1 MMETLFGSESEDEDG
16 EEELQRRRQRRATT
30 NPAAAAAGGSPAA
43 ALDAARAAAPA
54 GVEAASPGH
63 SSAGAAARSEAAA
76 LESPGAAATG
86 SADGSRAAS
95 ELDASSPP
103 RVQRDGSPSAE
114 ASEQDL
120 EDDNEDKVAASTA
133 PRRAAGSPKEELDER
148 PEGAGSGEGGE
159 GDDEEMAAV
168 LRSDDEGEER
178 GGEGGKAEQEEQE
191 EQEEREEEEEE
202 EEEEMEEEGNEMEGR
217 EPRRRHEKRQGP
229 PIHLDVPLMAPL
241 AEPSKMHIVTMS
253 NIMEIERQP
262 FDADTFEAAEEA
274 SAYVVD
280 RQVLRIGCFRQWLT
294 LLRFLANQLEST
306 ARFVR
311 WSDGSLQ
318 LLLGKEVLATSIQD
332 RCWLRLTLSIAEE
345 EKQVAGSGSV
355 VQAQGRLLRRMK
367 FMPSTLNSA
376 SHKLLTAMVDTKYKK
391 MTRVMKFTNPG
402 VDPEKEKHQREKE
415 AEQRIRSRE
424 DLQRRQDREMRK
436 YDRPDTVAA
445 SLPRRRRERALS
457 PGFLEDDD
465 EDEDPAPRPRR
476 LDLDEEAEAEA
487 ERRILNA
494 KRVAIGGPEGRPGKR
509 QKAAEPPYRT
519 RRELLEESVSE
530 EDPDEG
536 AAVEEDDEVEEADA
550 ADNDG
555 KDDELM
561 VRSSGRHK
569 VGAQRGY
576 EKDGDHERSS
586 RVPVDDVTDRP
597 VVEKAPVRKVDA
609 HDTPSK
615 QQKRRGVV
623 LSDSEDD

>member
-1 MMETLFGSESEDEDG
+1 MLPSS
-16 EEELQRRRQRRATT
+16 Q
-30 NPAAAAAGGSPAA
+30 

-54 GVEAASPGH
+54 GDAAASLGH
-63 SSAGAAARSEAAA
+63 SSAGAAARREAAA

-95 ELDASSPP
+95 ELDASSPA
-103 RVQRDGSPSAE
+103 RAQRDSSPSAE
-114 ASEQDL
+114 TSEREL
-120 EDDNEDKVAASTA
+120 EDDNDDKVAASTA
-133 PRRAAGSPKEELDER
+133 PRGPVGSPAEELDER
-148 PEGAGSGEGGE
+148 PEGAGGGEGGE
-159 GDDEEMAAV
+159 GNDEEMAAV
-168 LRSDDEGEER
+168 LQSDDEGEER
-178 GGEGGKAEQEEQE
+178 GAEVGKAEQE

-202 EEEEMEEEGNEMEGR
+202 EEMEEEGEEMEGR

-280 RQVLRIGCFRQWLT
+280 RQGRRQKLDLNVARWRSVT
-294 LLRFLANQLEST
+294 HPDGSTSLEST

-318 LLLGKEVLATSIQD
+318 LLLGCSDQS
-332 RCWLRLTLSIAEE
+332 CWLRLTLSIAEE

-391 MTRVMKFTNPG
+391 MTRIMKFTNPG

-424 DLQRRQDREMRK
+424 DLQRRQNREMRK

-457 PGFLEDDD
+457 PGFLEDDE
-465 EDEDPAPRPRR
+465 EDEEPAPRPRR

-494 KRVAIGGPEGRPGKR
+494 KRVATGGPDGRPGKR
-509 QKAAEPPYRT
+509 QKASEPPYRS
-519 RRELLEESVSE
+519 RRELLEESLSE
-530 EDPDEG
+530 VDAVEG
-536 AAVEEDDEVEEADA
+536 AAVEEDDEVEEAEA
-550 ADNDG
+550 ADIGGN
-555 KDDELM
+555 DDELK

-576 EKDGDHERSS
+576 EKGGDHERSS
-586 RVPVDDVTDRP
+586 RVPVDDMADRP
-597 VVEKAPVRKVDA
+597 VAQAVEKAQARKVDA